1 MHGSWLNSVYLNTTF
16 CLGTFSSIWNF
27 QVYDWN
33 NIRLFIEFDLF
44 LGTPTRFYR
53 RQEGQVTAS
62 SSFRQNSENVLN
74 PASLFPRKAEKRAH
88 NFCSDSSKRSDL
100 QNMRTR
106 PLQVRNVTPSLP
118 PLFTSRTSAFCF
130 TNKLEARLFA

>member
-1 MHGSWLNSVYLNTTF
+1 MLRFVLVLFPVFKIFRYMIETTF
-16 CLGTFSSIWNF
+16 DC
-27 QVYDWN
+27 
-33 NIRLFIEFDLF
+33 FIEFDLF

-53 RQEGQVTAS
+53 RQGQIAAS

-74 PASLFPRKAEKRAH
+74 PASHFPRKAEKRAH

-106 PLQVRNVTPSLP
+106 PLQVRNVTP
-118 PLFTSRTSAFCF
+118 LFTSSSSAFCF